1 MAANKERAG
10 ELDAIIQ
17 SNRHDNQVIGYIGS
31 VTLPPLML
39 AAEMNADEKRELDGL
54 QVERDRLYQ
63 VKRAKACS

>member
-1 MAANKERAG
+1 
-10 ELDAIIQ
+10 
-17 SNRHDNQVIGYIGS
+17 
-31 VTLPPLML
+31 ML